1 MDSLCGARQSE
12 SVRSVPCSGFVT
24 RILLELLGVRMDT
37 VRRDQIEH
45 TVAAKLHQPSKA
57 IRSVVTLSG
66 QAYGEGRGEYVDIG
80 LY

>member
-1 MDSLCGARQSE
+1 MQSE
-12 SVRSVPCSGFVT
+12 RALSVPCSEFVT

-57 IRSVVTLSG
+57 IRSAVTLSG
-66 QAYGEGRGEYVDIG
+66 LAYGEGCGEYVDIG

>member
-57 IRSVVTLSG
+57 IRSAVPLSG
-66 QAYGEGRGEYVDIG
+66 LAYGGGRGEYIMG